1 MSEELKLTDKQ
12 VDAIANAVV
21 IKLGPKPAEPV
32 IEPVVEPTPGSNEVV
47 YTDECVKAADEE
59 EMALI
64 KCLPRGT
71 VVYKGRGQSQMVN
84 HTEESMNFLNDWRRN
99 RKSWRT
105 RVNVR

>member
-1 MSEELKLTDKQ
+1 MSEIKLTDVQ
-12 VDAIANAVV
+12 VDAIADAVV
-21 IKLGPKPAEPV
+21 IKLQPKSAEPV
-32 IEPVVEPTPGSNEVV
+32 TEPNEVV

-71 VVYKGRGQSQMVN
+71 VVYKGRGSSQMVN

>member
-1 MSEELKLTDKQ
+1 MSKDIELTDVQ
-12 VDAIANAVV
+12 VDAIAEAVV
-21 IKLGPKPAEPV
+21 LKLGHKPADPATEP
-32 IEPVVEPTPGSNEVV
+32 ISEPNEVV

-71 VVYKGRGQSQMVN
+71 VVYKGRGSSQMVN

>member
-1 MSEELKLTDKQ
+1 MSEMKLTDEQ
-12 VDAIANAVV
+12 VNAIASAVV
-21 IKLGPKPAEPV
+21 VKLEPKPAEPD
-32 IEPVVEPTPGSNEVV
+32 VEPAPGSNEVV

-71 VVYKGRGQSQMVN
+71 VVYKGRGSSQMVN

>member
-1 MSEELKLTDKQ
+1 MSEIKLTDIQ
-12 VDAIANAVV
+12 VDAIADAVV
-21 IKLGPKPAEPV
+21 IKLQDKPAEPV
-32 IEPVVEPTPGSNEVV
+32 TEPNEVV

-71 VVYKGRGQSQMVN
+71 VVYKGRGSSQMVN

-105 RVNVR
+105 RINIR

>member
-1 MSEELKLTDKQ
+1 MSEINLTDTQ
-12 VDAIANAVV
+12 VNAIADAVV
-21 IKLGPKPAEPV
+21 LKMRPT
-32 IEPVVEPTPGSNEVV
+32 PVVPVEPQQDVV

-71 VVYKGRGQSQMVN
+71 VVYKGRGSSQMVN

>member
-1 MSEELKLTDKQ
+1 MSMKPEEVQ
-12 VDAIANAVV
+12 AIAVAVGKEV
-21 IKLGPKPAEPV
+21 VKAINMPTVEQ
-32 IEPVVEPTPGSNEVV
+32 PVVEQQQDVV

-71 VVYKGRGQSQMVN
+71 VVYKGRGSSQMVN

>member
-1 MSEELKLTDKQ
+1 MSEIKLTDIQ
-12 VDAIANAVV
+12 VDAIADAVV
-21 IKLGPKPAEPV
+21 IKLQDKPAEPV
-32 IEPVVEPTPGSNEVV
+32 TEPNEVV

-71 VVYKGRGQSQMVN
+71 VVYKGRGSSQMVN

>member
-1 MSEELKLTDKQ
+1 MSEELKLTAKQ
-12 VDAIANAVV
+12 VDAIVNAVV
-21 IKLGPKPAEPV
+21 LKLGPKPTEV
-32 IEPVVEPTPGSNEVV
+32 TEPTPESNEVV

-71 VVYKGRGQSQMVN
+71 VVYKGRGSSQMVN

>member
-1 MSEELKLTDKQ
+1 MSMDAKEVQ
-12 VDAIANAVV
+12 AIAEAVSKAVV
-21 IKLGPKPAEPV
+21 TAINVPTVEQSA
-32 IEPVVEPTPGSNEVV
+32 VEPQQEVI

-71 VVYKGRGQSQMVN
+71 VVYKGRGSSQMVN

>member
-1 MSEELKLTDKQ
+1 MEAKEVQ
-12 VDAIANAVV
+12 AIAVAVGKEV
-21 IKLGPKPAEPV
+21 VKAINMPTVEQPA
-32 IEPVVEPTPGSNEVV
+32 VEPQQDVV

-71 VVYKGRGQSQMVN
+71 VVYKGRGSSQMVN

>member
-1 MSEELKLTDKQ
+1 MSEINLTDAQ
-12 VDAIANAVV
+12 VNAIADAVV
-21 IKLGPKPAEPV
+21 LKMGPPPV
-32 IEPVVEPTPGSNEVV
+32 VPVEPVVEPQQDVV

-71 VVYKGRGQSQMVN
+71 VVYKGRGSSQMVN

>member
-1 MSEELKLTDKQ
+1 MEAKEVQ
-12 VDAIANAVV
+12 AIAVAVGKEV
-21 IKLGPKPAEPV
+21 VKAINMPTVEQSA
-32 IEPVVEPTPGSNEVV
+32 VEPQQEVV

-71 VVYKGRGQSQMVN
+71 VVYKGRGSSQMVN

>member
-1 MSEELKLTDKQ
+1 MPEINLTDVQ
-12 VDAIANAVV
+12 VDAIADAVV
-21 IKLGPKPAEPV
+21 VKLGQTKPQVEPV
-32 IEPVVEPTPGSNEVV
+32 SEPSEVV

-71 VVYKGRGQSQMVN
+71 VVYKGRGSSQMVN

>member
-1 MSEELKLTDKQ
+1 MEAKEVQ
-12 VDAIANAVV
+12 AIAVAVGKEV
-21 IKLGPKPAEPV
+21 VKAINMPT
-32 IEPVVEPTPGSNEVV
+32 VEPPVDEPQQEVV

-71 VVYKGRGQSQMVN
+71 VVYKGRGSSQMVN